1 MKGFFN
7 KILWIDLK
15 QETFSYQEI
24 SDELLSATLGGKGL
38 ASSILLE
45 KNQPGVDPLSADN
58 LFMIA
63 TGPANG
69 TPFWG
74 SARFGV
80 FSKSP
85 LTGGFGESYC
95 GGTLAPKIK
104 GCGVD
109 AVVLSGKAD
118 SLKFVAIDEQGV
130 VFKDASPIRGAET
143 QVAEKY
149 IIEHSSPGASAMVI
163 GPAGESLVRFA
174 CIKADRWRSLGRGG
188 MGAVLGCKN
197 IKGISFAGSIQCDLA
212 NEDLLKDLI
221 KRITQVGK
229 EAPVTELYKTLGTP
243 MQVEATNANN
253 CFPTRYWSKGHFSH
267 WEKISARY
275 MQKEFEVKAT
285 GCPFCFLRCT
295 KNSVLKHGRHAGLEI
310 EGPEYET
317 IYALGG
323 LHEIDSLEE
332 VAWLND
338 ICDRLGVDTMSGGNI
353 TAFAIEA
360 YKRGKLDYAID
371 YNQPDRVA
379 ELLSLISS
387 RQGVGDLLARG
398 IKEAAAHLG
407 LSEVAIHV
415 KGLEPAG
422 FEPRVLKGMG
432 LSYATAARGACHLR
446 GTFYK
451 PELTGQIAKDQIEG
465 KAKLLVDF
473 EDRAALFDSL
483 ILCRFFRD
491 FVLWEEIGELVKA
504 TTGMNYTK
512 EQLADLANRT
522 TNRTRAFNKR
532 EGLGADSDTLPYRF
546 LNEATEEGATLKR
559 EELDKMISDYN
570 TLRGDRV

>member
-1 MKGFFN
+1 MKGFYN

-15 QETFSYQEI
+15 QESFEYKEI
-24 SDELLSATLGGKGL
+24 SDNLLSTTLGGKGL
-38 ASSILLE
+38 ASAILLE
-45 KNQPGVDPLSADN
+45 KNQPGVDPLSEGN
-58 LFMIA
+58 HLIIA
-63 TGPANG
+63 TGAANG
-69 TPFWG
+69 TSFWG

-80 FSKSP
+80 YSKSP

-109 AVVLSGKAD
+109 AVVLTGKAN
-118 SLKFVAIDEQGV
+118 SLIFIAIDEKGV
-130 VFKDASPIRGAET
+130 VFKDASSIRGAET
-143 QVAEKY
+143 HVAEKV
-149 IIEHSSPGASAMVI
+149 IIENSSPGASAMVI
-163 GPAGESLVRFA
+163 GPAGENLVSFA

-188 MGAVLGCKN
+188 LGAVLGSKN
-197 IKGISFAGSIQCDLA
+197 VKGLSFAGSRRCALA
-212 NEDLLKDLI
+212 DEGMLKNLI
-221 KRITQVGK
+221 KKIMQVGR

-253 CFPTRYWSKGHFSH
+253 CFPTRYWRKGHFSR
-267 WEKISARY
+267 WENISARY

-285 GCPFCFLRCT
+285 GCPFCFLKCT
-295 KNSVLKHGRHAGLEI
+295 KNSILKRGRHAGLEI

-360 YKRGKLDYAID
+360 HKQGKLDFQIN

-398 IKEAAAHLG
+398 IKEAAAQLE
-407 LSEVAIHV
+407 LTDLAIHV
-415 KGLEPAG
+415 KGMEPAG

-451 PELTGQIAKDQIEG
+451 PELSGQIAKEQIEG
-465 KAKLLVDF
+465 KAELLVDF

-491 FVLWEEIGELVKA
+491 FVLWEEIGQLVLA
-504 TTGMNYTK
+504 TTGMNFSK
-512 EQLADLANRT
+512 EELADLANRT
-522 TNRTRAFNKR
+522 TNRTRAFNRR
-532 EGLGADSDTLPYRF
+532 EGLDDASDTLPYRF
-546 LNEATEEGATLKR
+546 LNEPTEEGASLKK
-559 EELDKMISDYN
+559 EELDRMIHDYN
-570 TLRGDRV
+570 TLRGEMV